1 MMRVEFMKAVDR
13 WAGGLGCIVLDLFD
27 RPRRFLFP
35 SPTVPAEVR
44 TILVTKY
51 LGMGS
56 IVLATP
62 MVAALRRRF
71 PGARIAFLTF
81 EENREIA
88 GILGVFDEVLTIH
101 RKRLL
106 PMAWDTLR
114 ALTRLW
120 KLGVDVVCDLEFFTR
135 YSTVVAYL
143 SGAPIRVGYWSRIA
157 WRGNILTHPVYYN
170 GMKHITRVF
179 LAQAEVLGASVEDS
193 PAAAALP
200 ELQPD
205 GEASRELAEKIR
217 AAGLDPELP
226 YVMINPNASELC
238 LERRWMAD
246 RFADV
251 VDVLLKENEGL
262 QAIFVGAR
270 NERSYT
276 GEVLALCRDTSRAA
290 NLAGE
295 LSIRSLLEALGG
307 AKLFLTVDSGP
318 LHLAALTDTPTVAL
332 FGPETPSL
340 YGSLGSRVRTL
351 YAGVYCSPC
360 LNVYNTKTAPCN
372 GNNICM
378 QGICASDVLS
388 ASRELLRVS
397 AAPRKAGRDDREQVP
412 SLSR

>member
-1 MMRVEFMKAVDR
+1 MRVEFMKAVDR

-27 RPRRFLFP
+27 RPRRFFFRNP
-35 SPTVPAEVR
+35 AVPAEVK

-71 PGARIAFLTF
+71 PGARLVFLTF

-88 GILGVFDEVLTIH
+88 EILRVFDEVLTINS
-101 RKRLL
+101 KRLL

-114 ALTRLW
+114 ALMRLW

-135 YSTVVAYL
+135 YSTMVAYL

-170 GMKHITRVF
+170 GMRHITRVF
-179 LAQAEVLGASVEDS
+179 LAQAEVLGASVDED
-193 PAAAALP
+193 PEATALP
-200 ELQPD
+200 RLEPD
-205 GEASRELAEKIR
+205 AEASRLLAERIR
-217 AAGLDPELP
+217 AAGLDPDLP
-226 YVMINPNASELC
+226 YMMVNPNASELC
-238 LERRWMAD
+238 LERRWMSD
-246 RFADV
+246 RFAQV
-251 VDVLLKENEGL
+251 VDALLKENEGL
-262 QAIFVGAR
+262 QALFVGAR

-276 GEVLALCRDTSRAA
+276 GEVLARCRDTARAA

-295 LSIRSLLEALGG
+295 LSIRSLLEALGA

-340 YGSLGSRVRTL
+340 YGSLGSRVRTF

-378 QGICASDVLS
+378 QAIGASDVLV
-388 ASRELLRVS
+388 ASRELLQGS
-397 AAPRKAGRDDREQVP
+397 ADPRKADRDDREQVP